1 MGYRRPR
8 TPTHESG
15 ARDGPPARDEPRVT
29 DPPAKGTAERD
40 MIETNDTATELRTA
54 LRDLRIELSI
64 HTSRVASVARL
75 NDSDLAVLD
84 LLARD
89 GTQSPTALARRTGIH
104 AATMTGVLARLEKAG
119 WIVRRPDAA
128 DGRRVQ
134 IESAGFARLT
144 AIYRDGNRRL
154 DEIDAGLTAA
164 QAGTVLDYVRTVTNA
179 VRAASLE
186 LAATEA
192 R

>member
-144 AIYRDGNRRL
+144 AIYGDGNRRL

>member
-1 MGYRRPR
+1 
-8 TPTHESG
+8 
-15 ARDGPPARDEPRVT
+15 
-29 DPPAKGTAERD
+29 
-40 MIETNDTATELRTA
+40 
-54 LRDLRIELSI
+54 
-64 HTSRVASVARL
+64 
-75 NDSDLAVLD
+75 
-84 LLARD
+84 
-89 GTQSPTALARRTGIH
+89 
-104 AATMTGVLARLEKAG
+104 MTGVLARLEKAG

-154 DEIDAGLTAA
+154 DDIDAGLTAE
-164 QAGTVLDYVRTVTNA
+164 QAGTVLDYLRA
-179 VRAASLE
+179 VRCAVSAFSLE

>member
-1 MGYRRPR
+1 MVQ
-8 TPTHESG
+8 S
-15 ARDGPPARDEPRVT
+15 
-29 DPPAKGTAERD
+29 
-40 MIETNDTATELRTA
+40 NDRSDELRTA

-64 HTSRVASVARL
+64 NTYRVASVAGL

-84 LLARD
+84 VLARD
-89 GTQSPTALARRTGIH
+89 GTQSPTDLARRTGIH

-119 WIVRRPDAA
+119 WIVRRPDAV

-144 AIYRDGNRRL
+144 AIYRDGNQRL
-154 DEIDAGLTAA
+154 DDVDAGLTAE
-164 QAGTVLDYVRTVTNA
+164 QVGTVLEYVRAVTGA
-179 VRAASLE
+179 VRASSLE